1 MKLLDRYVAT
11 SFLKNYFISFF
22 VLVGIYIVLD
32 MIFAFDELVE
42 VNSTLSG
49 LQAVIAFLAY
59 IGDYYFYQ
67 MFLYFV
73 HLSGIIPV
81 VAGAFT
87 LMRMVRFNELTAI
100 LSSGVPLV
108 RVALPIVICAL
119 VLNGL
124 LWVDQELIIPNL
136 IPKLVR
142 KHDYAIDSDWF
153 PVSAMRAGGR
163 MELTGGETVSGAAVN
178 PNDPSGGHA
187 KLFVSRYFPNANPPK
202 MDVVTIID
210 QDDDFHPVSKLR
222 ADSAI
227 WDESHRQW
235 QLTNASFERNLS
247 PASKQLLTSQKVT
260 AYHSDLI
267 TPEEVR
273 LYRSG
278 DFVELLSTRR
288 INDLLQRPLSYG
300 RTNLLRVKHTR
311 GVAQITINMIMLLL
325 VISSVLMR
333 DPQQLKSAAG
343 RSIVLCGLCM
353 TAAFLGQQMAGDP
366 PPIPRLESIWP
377 ALMAWLPIFT
387 FGPVSIFLLDRVQT

>member
-11 SFLKNYFISFF
+11 NFLKNYFISFF

-49 LQAVIAFLAY
+49 LNAVIAFLSY

-87 LMRMVRFNELTAI
+87 LIRMVRFNELTAI
-100 LSSGVPLV
+100 LSSGVPLI
-108 RVALPIVICAL
+108 RVALPIVVCAL

-163 MELTGGETVSGAAVN
+163 L
-178 PNDPSGGHA
+178 DI
-187 KLFVSRYFPNANPPK
+187 R
-202 MDVVTIID
+202 
-210 QDDDFHPVSKLR
+210 
-222 ADSAI
+222 
-227 WDESHRQW
+227 
-235 QLTNASFERNLS
+235 S
-247 PASKQLLTSQKVT
+247 P
-260 AYHSDLI
+260 
-267 TPEEVR
+267 
-273 LYRSG
+273 
-278 DFVELLSTRR
+278 
-288 INDLLQRPLSYG
+288 
-300 RTNLLRVKHTR
+300 
-311 GVAQITINMIMLLL
+311 
-325 VISSVLMR
+325 
-333 DPQQLKSAAG
+333 
-343 RSIVLCGLCM
+343 
-353 TAAFLGQQMAGDP
+353 
-366 PPIPRLESIWP
+366 
-377 ALMAWLPIFT
+377 
-387 FGPVSIFLLDRVQT
+387 